1 MTNTIAFPGLGIGP
15 FTLSRGFTFF
25 GLTIHWYGILIAL
38 GIVLAYLYGK
48 KKAKERDISSESLLD
63 IILLGLPS
71 AIIGARL
78 YYVIFSWADY
88 RDDFLSV
95 FKIWEGGLAI
105 YGGIIGAFISTLVY
119 CRVKKLPLA
128 KILDV
133 CAFGLLIG
141 QILGR
146 WGNFV
151 NAEAY
156 GSLTETALL
165 RMQLVDRGITVH
177 PTFLY
182 ESLWNLM
189 VFFLLHVYE
198 KRRLF
203 DGEIFLA
210 YLSAYGTGRFF
221 IEGMRQDSLWLGP
234 VRISQC
240 VAALCVVLGVIFI
253 IRGRRR
259 ARRQMEEVDNHRCK
273 TCGFDPVDSM
283 EKPTE
288 RPITAKAEEKETQ
301 E

>member
-15 FTLSRGFTFF
+15 FTLSEGFTFF

-38 GIVLAYLYGK
+38 GIVLAYFYGK
-48 KKAKERDISSESLLD
+48 KKGRERDISDESLLD

-78 YYVIFSWADY
+78 YYVIFSWSEY

-105 YGGIIGAFISTLVY
+105 YGGIIGAFISTLIY
-119 CRVKKLPLA
+119 CWIKKLPLA

-156 GSLTETALL
+156 GSLTETALF
-165 RMQLVDRGITVH
+165 RMQLTDQGITVH

-182 ESLWNLM
+182 ESLWNLL
-189 VFFLLHVYE
+189 VFLLLHLYE
-198 KRRLF
+198 KRQRF
-203 DGEIFLA
+203 DGELFLV
-210 YLSAYGTGRFF
+210 YLSAYGLGRFF
-221 IEGMRQDSLWLGP
+221 IEDIREDSLWLGP

-240 VAALCVVLGVIFI
+240 VAALCVIFGAVLI
-253 IRGRRR
+253 ILGRIRSKR
-259 ARRQMEEVDNHRCK
+259 ETEE
-273 TCGFDPVDSM
+273 
-283 EKPTE
+283 
-288 RPITAKAEEKETQ
+288 
-301 E
+301 